1 MYIYIYIYIYILSY
15 LYICVYIY
23 IYSFLYILAAMLTK
37 VRVTSIISQPG
48 HQDSLATFH
57 FLWRQICRKG
67 SGASPYHHGLYM
79 YIYIYIYIYMH
90 TYNYI
95 IYTYVHNMIYIYILY
110 IYIYDYCIYVHPL
123 QVGLSEMS
131 EASHVPCPW

>member
-1 MYIYIYIYIYILSY
+1 MCL
-15 LYICVYIY
+15 Y

-79 YIYIYIYIYMH
+79 YIYTHIIISYIRM
-90 TYNYI
+90 
-95 IYTYVHNMIYIYILY
+95 YTI
-110 IYIYDYCIYVHPL
+110 
-123 QVGLSEMS
+123 
-131 EASHVPCPW
+131 